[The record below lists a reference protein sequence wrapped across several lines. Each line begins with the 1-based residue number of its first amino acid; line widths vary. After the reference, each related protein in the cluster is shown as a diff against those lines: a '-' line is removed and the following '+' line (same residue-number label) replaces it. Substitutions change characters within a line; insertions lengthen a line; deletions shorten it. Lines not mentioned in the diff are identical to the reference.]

1 MKQHTRFVHESL
13 QDMDSIED
21 FLKSISKAF
30 GSGELVLEDEDG
42 QLSIKP
48 GGLLLLKITAS
59 EEDDRNRL
67 NIRITWQNDREV
79 PLAKK
84 ISVNKK

>member
-48 GGLLLLKITAS
+48 GGLLHLKITAS